1 MNKLFL
7 NIEDF
12 YFALQQGE
20 FDEPMKIASSLQNLT
35 DAAWEEV
42 DQLYQP
48 SIRVEGWGY
57 SSSRKLW

>member
-7 NIEDF
+7 SIEDF
-12 YFALQQGE
+12 YAALQNGE
-20 FDEPMKIASSLQNLT
+20 FDEPIALAAKLQNLT

-48 SIRVEGWGY
+48 AIRIL
-57 SSSRKLW
+57 S